1 MLKRLAYLT
10 VILIWMIFPT
20 QSQSQVSDRLHFERF
35 RVENGLPSNWA
46 RDITQDKYGYLWI
59 ATEAGISR
67 YDGYSFKTFN
77 HLRDD
82 STSLSSDNTS
92 KMLTDQNGTI
102 WIAAS
107 NALNW
112 FDSDRNRFIRY
123 EHDPQ
128 DSTSLPSGI
137 ISSLYQ
143 TRNGTLWVGMNT
155 GELASMDLPTRRFT
169 QHPLDRTRY
178 MRNAPGTY
186 AVTGFSEDSDGRL
199 YVGIAGGG
207 IHVIDSQTGSILDH
221 WLNDPS
227 DPESI
232 PNNNI
237 SSLFVDRDDVLW
249 VGYRARLVTE
259 LNSPPIGSE
268 SGLLR
273 RFLKT
278 GETRVYTYQGARQ
291 PAWWVLLSDIQQTRD
306 GVVWITNSAGNA
318 NSLSRYLPESDSFQ
332 ITSYESGNPNS
343 LPWSY
348 ATSMYEDEDGILWV
362 GTSRGLAKSDRSR
375 LQLDAFT
382 AIPGDPFNFLNLHYG
397 IQEVSDNVFWFNN
410 DGLDAFEWNRNTGAI
425 RSLPYEGSI
434 LMVDTRGTNT
444 GRQAGLFDG
453 KRTIWFN
460 STNNV
465 FSSIDVVTLK
475 TTPLFPLSP
484 NFQTSTLLA
493 LEWMPDSTMWISSA
507 EGVKEYDPVTMKAT
521 QLDVNAT
528 LHLIE
533 IGPTGTVWA
542 LDINGL
548 LDSTSTL
555 RGNLLGRMDLN
566 ANQFRPV
573 TITPQYRD
581 FFAQG
586 NVFRFIEAR
595 DGTLWFG
602 RNDGLLR
609 YVPSTETFTLF
620 DKSKG
625 LAYYNVYTIIEDT
638 AGFLWMTTEH
648 GISRFDPKSER
659 FRHFEKEDGLRPF
672 RMNRGS
678 AYLRKNGEILFGGV
692 GGVNIFHPASIR
704 DLTTAPR
711 IHITDVNVAG
721 KPSPKNDEIAIDWDN
736 NEIGIEYVSIN
747 FRSSARTTYSYKLEG
762 YHKDWVDAGT
772 RRLIQFTNLPPGPY
786 TLLVKATNA
795 DGLVSEVP
803 ASLSIRILPPW
814 WRTWWAYG
822 FYGIVFAGMV
832 FGVDR
837 TQRRRLIRK
846 EREEVREKELAQAKE
861 IEKAYNDLGKAHQNL
876 EVAHTNLKSAQDQL
890 VQQEKLASLGQ
901 LTAGIAHEI
910 KNPLN
915 FVNNFSNVSLEM
927 IDELKQDVDSY
938 LLSGFSENQQTTPDN
953 RKLKSRIDES
963 IDDIKINLHKIH
975 EHGSRADGIVK
986 SMLQHSRGGTG
997 KMEPTDLNALVSE
1010 FVNLS
1015 YHGMRAGK
1023 DPIEAEVTLDLDS
1036 SIGEVPLVYEDFSR
1050 VILNICTNAFDALRG
1065 AVIGY
1070 QLSVIGNPSS
1080 VINDQG
1086 YMIGDLGN
1094 DGAYLPH
1101 LKVRTKRDGDRVA
1114 IEIEDNGPGIPDDI
1128 KDKILQPFFTTKK
1141 GTQGTGLG
1149 LSITHDIVK
1158 AHGGELGIVS
1168 KPGSTVFSIR
1178 LVPPML

>member
-1 MLKRLAYLT
+1 MLKRLAYIT

-20 QSQSQVSDRLHFERF
+20 QSHSQVSDRLHFERF
-35 RVENGLPSNWA
+35 RVENGLTSNWV
-46 RDITQDKYGYLWI
+46 RDITQDKYGYMWI

-77 HLRDD
+77 HFRDD

-102 WIAAS
+102 WIVAS

-143 TRNGTLWVGMNT
+143 TRNGTLWVGMGT
-155 GELASMDLPTRRFT
+155 GELASMDLATRRFT

-186 AVTGFSEDSDGRL
+186 SVTGFSEDSDGRL

-221 WLNDPS
+221 WVNDPS
-227 DPESI
+227 DPESF

-332 ITSYESGNPNS
+332 ITTYESGNPNS

-382 AIPGDPFNFLNLHYG
+382 AIPGDPFNLLNLHYG
-397 IQEVSDNVFWFNN
+397 IQEVGDNVFWYTN

-434 LMVDTRGTNT
+434 LMADARGTNT

-475 TTPLFPLSP
+475 TTQLFPISP
-484 NFQTSTLLA
+484 NFQTSTLLT
-493 LEWMPDSTMWISSA
+493 LEWMPDSTIWISSA

-542 LDINGL
+542 MDVNGL
-548 LDSTSTL
+548 LDSTSTI
-555 RGNLLGRMDLN
+555 RGTLLGRMDLN

-581 FFAQG
+581 FFSQG
-586 NVFRFIEAR
+586 IVHSFIEAR

-602 RNDGLLR
+602 REDGLAR

-620 DKSKG
+620 DRSKG
-625 LAYYNVYTIIEDT
+625 LAYYNVYNIIEDT
-638 AGFLWMTTEH
+638 AGFLWMTTQH
-648 GISRFDPKSER
+648 GISRFDPKTER

-678 AYLRKNGEILFGGV
+678 AHLRKNGEILFGGV

-704 DLTTAPR
+704 DLTTTPR

-721 KPSPKNDEIAIDWDN
+721 KSRAINAEISIDWDD
-736 NEIGIEYVSIN
+736 NEVNIEYVSVN
-747 FRSSARTTYSYKLEG
+747 FRSPERTSYSYKLEG
-762 YHKDWVDAGT
+762 YHNDWVEAGT

-795 DGLVSEVP
+795 EGLESEVP

-822 FYGIVFAGMV
+822 FYAIMLAGMV

-837 TQRRRLIRK
+837 TQRRRLIQK
-846 EREEVREKELAQAKE
+846 ERERTRELELAQAKE
-861 IEKAYNDLGKAHQNL
+861 IEQAYNNL
-876 EVAHTNLKSAQDQL
+876 EVAHESLKSAQSQL
-890 VQQEKLASLGQ
+890 IQQEKLASLGQ

-915 FVNNFSNVSLEM
+915 FVNNFSSVSLELVDEA
-927 IDELKQDVDSY
+927 IDELRKEERRKKEEEGD
-938 LLSGFSENQQTTPDN
+938 PD
-953 RKLKSRIDES
+953 LALYSDILA
-963 IDDIKINLHKIH
+963 DIKINLTKIH

-986 SMLQHSRGGTG
+986 SMLQHSRGGSG
-997 KMEPTDLNALVSE
+997 KMEPTDLNALVTE

-1015 YHGMRAGK
+1015 YHGMRAGNN
-1023 DPIEAEVTLDLDS
+1023 PIDAEITLDLDEN
-1036 SIGEVPLVYEDFSR
+1036 IGEVPLVYEDFSR
-1050 VILNICTNAFDALRG
+1050 VILNICTNAFDAMRG

-1070 QLSVIGNPSS
+1070 QLSVNS
-1080 VINDQG
+1080 DQG
-1086 YMIGDLGN
+1086 SSTTPKVTGGTVIPEESGHPRHEGR
-1094 DGAYLPH
+1094 GTGGGTAH
-1101 LKVRTKRDGDRVA
+1101 LTVRTHRDANRIT

-1149 LSITHDIVK
+1149 LSITHDIIK
-1158 AHGGELGIVS
+1158 AHGGRLDIFS
-1168 KPGSTVFSIR
+1168 SPGEKTTFTIHLKKSA
-1178 LVPPML
+1178 